1 MPNVGVR
8 RSTRVRCVISR
19 LVAVAVLASTAAPAP
34 LTAQG
39 LWRRSHPPQWSLLL
53 VGGGAY
59 SLSDLEI
66 IPSTDQ
72 NGGWTWDAGLRLQ
85 HARKSLSA
93 GFERTR
99 FDVGPDGA
107 ATTSG
112 IYVEPRIAFGSRGG
126 VRPYLFAHGVLI
138 TNYEVGDFCCS
149 FGSASPDAD
158 GWSLG
163 GGFGITSTPVGFVR
177 FDLSASVSRLSGASD
192 EQTTFDSWKGAGPVI
207 AVRLGASV
215 PLIGAP

>member
-1 MPNVGVR
+1 MPNVPWHGA
-8 RSTRVRCVISR
+8 TRVHHTVKRWVA
-19 LVAVAVLASTAAPAP
+19 LVALAGVAGAAPLA
-34 LTAQG
+34 AQG

-85 HARKSLSA
+85 HARMAIAA

-112 IYVEPRIAFGSRGG
+112 IYVEPRIAIDNRG
-126 VRPYLFAHGVLI
+126 VRPYLFAHGVWI
-138 TNYEVGDFCCS
+138 TKYDVGTFCCS

-163 GGFGITSTPVGFVR
+163 GGFGITSAPVGFVR

-192 EQTTFDSWKGAGPVI
+192 DQNPLDSWKSAGPVV